1 MKSSLEIRGEAFM
14 QSNRIDVT
22 AIGTLAVDYFALVP
36 SIPAVEEKIMSEG
49 YEVHPGGVAGNVMTQ
64 LARLGVRTG
73 WFGKIGDDEAGK
85 IVLEDLAK
93 EGIDNSHVEVVKGEN
108 TMFTWIQ
115 VNKNGGRSIT
125 MFPNALIKLTADDVE
140 SKHREYITS
149 SRVLHAE
156 ACLLPLKPVVKA
168 MEMAKESGVKIV
180 FNLDVTPTYFV
191 KEAKLATDTEM
202 KRALELSD
210 VLIPCKDAAKELIGS
225 DDFVKDG
232 GKLLDYGS
240 NVVAITLG
248 DRGCIVLDST
258 NTYTEPAYRIKVVD
272 TTGAGDAF
280 HGGFIYS
287 ILKGFSLK
295 QAGKFANACGA
306 LCCTKV
312 GARSSGTLR
321 EVEELI
327 QNRRTGE

>member
-1 MKSSLEIRGEAFM
+1 MHD
-14 QSNRIDVT
+14 NRVEVT

-49 YEVHPGGVAGNVMTQ
+49 YAVHPGGVAGNVITQ
-64 LARLGVRTG
+64 LARLGVRAG

-93 EGIDNSHVEVVKGEN
+93 EGIDSSHVEIVKGEN

-115 VNKNGGRSIT
+115 VNKEGGRSIT
-125 MFPNALIKLTADDVE
+125 MFPNVLIKLTAEDVE
-140 SKHREYITS
+140 STHREYIAS

-156 ACLLPLKPVVKA
+156 ACLLPLRPVVKA
-168 MEMAKESGVKIV
+168 MEIAKENGVKIV

-191 KEAKLATDTEM
+191 KDAQRATEREM
-202 KRALELSD
+202 KRAFELAD
-210 VLIPCKDAAKELIGS
+210 VLIPCKNAAKELIGS

-232 GKLLDYGS
+232 RNLLDYGS
-240 NVVAITLG
+240 RVVAVTLG
-248 DRGCIVLDST
+248 DRGCIVLDRE
-258 NTYTEPAYRIKVVD
+258 NTYVAPAYRVKVVD

-280 HGGFIYS
+280 QGGFIYS
-287 ILKGFSLK
+287 VLKGFSLEK
-295 QAGKFANACGA
+295 AGTFANACGA

-321 EVEELI
+321 DVEELI
-327 QNRRTGE
+327 RNNGMKE